1 MGRFFSLLAVLLL
14 IGVIYYF
21 TSGTGGSDTP
31 KATGQPADDAG
42 YAARN
47 AQLIETSD
55 DGRPIYTLFADRI
68 RQHTNDNRVQ
78 LDQPRM
84 TFVASDGNTWHVQS
98 RAGQIRDDGVNV
110 ILYGDVHVNG
120 ELPGSEAPAVID
132 TSILSFDTKKEIVT
146 THAPVTLDW
155 NGRKLSGTGL
165 IAKLPDHLVR
175 LESRIHGSFPAPT
188 K

>member
-1 MGRFFSLLAVLLL
+1 MARLFVLLAVALL
-14 IGVIYYF
+14 IGAIYYF
-21 TSGTGGSDTP
+21 SSGPGVSDAP
-31 KATGQPADDAG
+31 KTAEQASEESG

-47 AQLIETSD
+47 AELIETGD
-55 DGRPIYTLFADRI
+55 DGRPIYTLLADRI
-68 RQHTNDNRVQ
+68 RQHANDNRVQ

-84 TFVASDGNTWHVQS
+84 TFVASDGNTWHVKS

-132 TSILSFDTKKEIVT
+132 TSILSFDTKQEIVT

-165 IAKLPDHLVR
+165 IAKLPDHLIR
-175 LESRIHGSFPAPT
+175 LESRIHGSFPASA

>member
-1 MGRFFSLLAVLLL
+1 VARLFVLLAIVLLV
-14 IGVIYYF
+14 GGIYYF
-21 TSGTGGSDTP
+21 SSGPGVSDAP
-31 KATGQPADDAG
+31 KTAEQPAEEAG

-47 AQLIETSD
+47 AELIETGD
-55 DGRPIYTLFADRI
+55 DGRPMYTLLADRI
-68 RQHTNDNRVQ
+68 RQHANDNRVQ

-84 TFVASDGNTWHVQS
+84 TFVASDGNTWHVKS

-132 TSILSFDTKKEIVT
+132 TSILSFDTKQEIVT

-165 IAKLPDHLVR
+165 IAKLPDHLIR
-175 LESRIHGSFPAPT
+175 LESRIHGSFPASA

>member
-1 MGRFFSLLAVLLL
+1 MGRLLSLLAVLLL
-14 IGVIYYF
+14 VAVIYYF
-21 TSGTGGSDTP
+21 SSGTGVTDAP
-31 KATGQPADDAG
+31 KTADQPVEEAG

-47 AQLIETSD
+47 AELVETGD
-55 DGRPIYTLFADRI
+55 DGRPMYTLIADRM
-68 RQHTNDNRVQ
+68 RQHANDNRVQ

-84 TFVASDGNTWHVQS
+84 TFVASDGNTWHVKS

-120 ELPGSEAPAVID
+120 DLPGSDAPAVID

-165 IAKLPDHLVR
+165 IAKLPDHQVR
-175 LESRIHGSFPAPT
+175 LESSIHGSFPASA

>member
-1 MGRFFSLLAVLLL
+1 MARLFLLLAILLL
-14 IGVIYYF
+14 VGVIYYF
-21 TSGTGGSDTP
+21 SSGPGVSDTP
-31 KATGQPADDAG
+31 KTAEQVTEEAG

-47 AQLIETSD
+47 AELIETSD
-55 DGRPIYTLFADRI
+55 DGRPVYTLIADRI
-68 RQHTNDNRVQ
+68 RQHANDNRVQ

-84 TFVASDGNTWHVQS
+84 TFVASDGNTWHVKS

-132 TSILSFDTKKEIVT
+132 TSILSFDTKQEIVT

-165 IAKLPDHLVR
+165 LAKLPDHLIR
-175 LESRIHGSFPAPT
+175 LESHIHGSFPASA